1 MKRVAFYYFFLCL
14 HCVSYVDAQIVYH
27 DADSF
32 PLYGKATQ
40 ATTERYVRLPDSL
53 QIRFVENPCGI

>member
-1 MKRVAFYYFFLCL
+1 MKKSCFLLLFLCL

-40 ATTERYVRLPDSL
+40 ATTERYVRLPGLS
-53 QIRFVENPCGI
+53 RTPVVFKS